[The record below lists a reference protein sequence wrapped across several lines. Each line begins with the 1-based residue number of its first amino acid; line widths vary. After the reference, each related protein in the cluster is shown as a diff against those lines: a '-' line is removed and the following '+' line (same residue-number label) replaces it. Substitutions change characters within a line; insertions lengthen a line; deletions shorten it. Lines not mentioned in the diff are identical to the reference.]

1 MNFDEKVNYIKNFID
16 ENLEI
21 IVHISGG
28 EFKYVY
34 FESRCFKEEFDM
46 KKDKLNIYIVNTLPN
61 DMKLVYKNF
70 ILTFKQPSRGS
81 GMTRLRVN
89 SIKEKIYFLKEYD
102 EIIGTISY
110 PSLKFERDPNWE
122 KALPSGLSPFWISY
136 ENYEPSKK
144 EVLLFLESRVIDL
157 VKDRLSV
164 EERNQMYD
172 IYFSGKS
179 ISGFLRAKYIRLDGL
194 LDSMLGMNYKDSL
207 WILPA
212 DKLYMDYE
220 NYHIKSNPRRY
231 ISSDIATKL
240 ENDIREKEDI

>member
-16 ENLEI
+16 ENLDI

-46 KKDKLNIYIVNTLPN
+46 KKDKLNIYIVNTLPSE
-61 DMKLVYKNF
+61 MKLVCKNF
-70 ILTFKQPSRGS
+70 ILNFKHPSGGV
-81 GMTRLRVN
+81 GMTRLKFNSLKQRV
-89 SIKEKIYFLKEYD
+89 YYLKEYD
-102 EIIGTISY
+102 EIIGTILY
-110 PSLKFERDPNWE
+110 PSLKFKKDPNW
-122 KALPSGLSPFWISY
+122 KKSLPVGLAPFGLFY
-136 ENYEPSKK
+136 ENYKPSEK
-144 EVLLFLESRVIDL
+144 EILLFLESRVIDI

-172 IYFSGKS
+172 IYFKGKS
-179 ISGFLRAKYIRLDGL
+179 ISQILESKCIRLCEL

-207 WILPA
+207 WILPE

-220 NYHIKSNPRRY
+220 NYHINSNPRRY
-231 ISSDIATKL
+231 IPSDIAAKL
-240 ENDIREKEDI
+240 EEAIREKEDI